1 MKVSVLVVDDNEDI
15 RAFVKMSLEDEGYR
29 VLEAPDG
36 NLALETFRSQ
46 NPSLVILD
54 IGIGQPDGFEVCRT
68 IRAESSVPIIMLT
81 SRADEVDEAM
91 CLAAGADDYIRKPV
105 SPRILNLR
113 VTNQLRRRGAVEVQ
127 EVTLLKAGGLTLDLI
142 SHELRVGTA
151 IVPLTRTEFDFIEL
165 LMHQPKRVFTRE
177 QVLTAIGGSSDFS
190 SDHLLDTHAS
200 RLRIMIKGVG
210 GPKVISAVRAVGYK
224 LFYPESEP
232 EAISE

>member
-1 MKVSVLVVDDNEDI
+1 MIALVAPTVVVTIVEIAPEHAPVPSVHVPVQLCNEIVSV
-15 RAFVKMSLEDEGYR
+15 
-29 VLEAPDG
+29 P
-36 NLALETFRSQ
+36 
-46 NPSLVILD
+46 
-54 IGIGQPDGFEVCRT
+54 
-68 IRAESSVPIIMLT
+68 
-81 SRADEVDEAM
+81 VDEAM

-200 RLRIMIKGVG
+200 RLRIKIKGVG

-232 EAISE
+232 DSEIA

>member
-1 MKVSVLVVDDNEDI
+1 MKTRILVVDDNEDI
-15 RAFVKMSLEDEGYR
+15 RLFVKLSLEDDGYQ
-29 VLEAPDG
+29 VIEANDG
-36 NLALETFRSQ
+36 LSALEIFKSQ

-54 IGIGQPDGFEVCRT
+54 IGIGQPDGFEVCRM
-68 IRAESSVPIIMLT
+68 IRTESSVPIIMLT
-81 SRADEVDEAM
+81 NRADEVDEAM

-113 VTNQLRRRGAVEVQ
+113 VGNQLRRRGASDVQ

-177 QVLTAIGGSSDFS
+177 QVLTAIGASSDFS

-200 RLRIMIKGVG
+200 RLRIKIKGVG
-210 GPKVISAVRAVGYK
+210 GPKVISAVRAVGFK

-232 EAISE
+232 DQVQE